1 MGGKL
6 ASSIAG
12 CELICR
18 QDPVNAQGGKWIV
31 RVPKAQTSRLWE
43 DLLFAVIG
51 DQVSVRVI
59 SAPLADRCGMISL
72 TWAMRYVAWWCLC
85 ALLRT

>member
-1 MGGKL
+1 MHH
-6 ASSIAG
+6 
-12 CELICR
+12 ELTDL

-51 DQVSVRVI
+51 DQVCKLSI
-59 SAPLADRCGMISL
+59 
-72 TWAMRYVAWWCLC
+72 
-85 ALLRT
+85 